1 MRQDTTPLLDALRC
15 CTVPEQHDFA
25 KLAKTKRNYLYQL
38 ACGERAPRL
47 ALALQIVNASIEMH
61 VRTRGRVPK
70 LRVQDL
76 VAVA

>member
-1 MRQDTTPLLDALRC
+1 MRQETTPLLDALRS

-38 ACGERAPRL
+38 ACGERAPGL

-76 VAVA
+76 VATA